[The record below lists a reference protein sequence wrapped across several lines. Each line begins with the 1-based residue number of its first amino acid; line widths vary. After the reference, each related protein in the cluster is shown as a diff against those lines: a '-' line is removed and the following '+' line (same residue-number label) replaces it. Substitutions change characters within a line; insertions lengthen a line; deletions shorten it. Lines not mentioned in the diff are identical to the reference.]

1 MQAER
6 TKSQRRAER
15 GSAIVTVTV
24 VLAVLLVLLVAFL
37 RLVGAAH
44 SEQGQRS
51 DELQVL
57 YVAEAG
63 LGEAYLEL
71 EEGRLALEEE
81 PQPVLGSAEE
91 PLELGHMR
99 YWVEG
104 EDLGTRVY
112 ALRSTALERQARERI
127 ELVVREIPDGFFRYA
142 VFGDEGV
149 TFDTSSF
156 VDSYDS
162 ALGVYDDQYDSST
175 KHATEFGNVGSNV
188 DIQLETNTQI
198 WGSATPGPE
207 HEVSLLGP
215 NTSVSGSTDPALELV
230 PLPPVVV
237 PSIVSS
243 GNAVVKKTTLYLGP
257 GDVHYSSV
265 QVSAGGAVEIRG
277 PARVVF
283 DDLLLASNTR
293 LTLVTTGGPIEIYG
307 TGDFRMQANSQLVTH
322 TTRPHD
328 AAIYLSSNNVDGTP
342 LASVEFNANSEYTGL
357 IYAPRASITIQ
368 TKFEI
373 YGSVMAR
380 RVALGSNSAIHY
392 DTSLLFDDDNGPPV
406 YEQVSWRPIGLE

>member
-1 MQAER
+1 MQAQR
-6 TKSQRRAER
+6 TTSHRRAER

-24 VLAVLLVLLVAFL
+24 VLAVLLLLLAGFL

-44 SEQGQRS
+44 FEQGQRS

-71 EEGRLALEEE
+71 EEGRLALDGQPE
-81 PQPVLGSAEE
+81 PVLGSVEE
-91 PLELGHMR
+91 PLELSHVR

-104 EDLGTRVY
+104 ENLGTRVY

-149 TFDTSSF
+149 IFNTSSF

-175 KHATEFGNVGSNV
+175 RHATEFGNVGSNV
-188 DIQLETNTQI
+188 GIALQTNTQI
-198 WGSATPGPE
+198 WGSANPGPE
-207 HEVSLLGP
+207 HQVSFLGP

-230 PLPPVVV
+230 PLPPIAVPVVA
-237 PSIVSS
+237 SS
-243 GNAVVKKTTLYLGP
+243 GTANVKKKTLYLGP

-265 QVSAGGAVEIRG
+265 QVSSGGAIEIRG

-283 DDLLLASNTR
+283 DDLLLAANT
-293 LTLVTTGGPIEIYG
+293 TLKMVTTGGPIEIYG
-307 TGDFRMQANSQLVTH
+307 TGNFRMQANSHLVTNSI
-322 TTRPHD
+322 RPHD
-328 AAIYLSSNNVDGTP
+328 AAIYISSNNIDGTP
-342 LASVEFNANSEYTGL
+342 RSTVEFNANAEYTGL
-357 IYAPRASITIQ
+357 IYAPRSSIAIHAM
-368 TKFEI
+368 FEI

>member
-1 MQAER
+1 MQATR
-6 TKSQRRAER
+6 TTDQRKAED
-15 GSAIVTVTV
+15 GSALVTVTIV
-24 VLAVLLVLLVAFL
+24 MAVLLVLLAAFL

-44 SEQGQRS
+44 SEQGQKS
-51 DELQVL
+51 DDLQVL

-71 EEGRLALEEE
+71 EEGRVVPAAGPE
-81 PQPVLGSAEE
+81 PVLGSSEV
-91 PLELGHMR
+91 PLELGNVR

-104 EDLGTRVY
+104 ENLGTRVY
-112 ALRSTALERQARERI
+112 ALRASALERQARERI

-149 TFDTSSF
+149 TLDTSSF

-162 ALGVYDDQYDSST
+162 TLGVYDDQYDTTT
-175 KHATEFGNVGSNV
+175 KHATAFGNVGSNA
-188 DIQLETNTQI
+188 DIELETNTQI

-207 HEVSLLGP
+207 HQVSFLGP
-215 NTSVSGSTDPALELV
+215 NTSVSGSTDPALEPV
-230 PLPPVVV
+230 PLPPVAV
-237 PSIVSS
+237 PVIPDQ
-243 GNAVVKKTTLYLGP
+243 GAAIVKKTTLYLGP

-265 QVSAGGAVEIRG
+265 QVSGGGEVEIRG

-283 DDLLLASNTR
+283 DDFLLASNTE
-293 LTLVTTGGPIEIYG
+293 LTLITTGGPIEIYG
-307 TGDFRMQANSQLVTH
+307 TGDFRMQANSHLVTH

-328 AAIYLSSNNVDGTP
+328 AAVYLSSNNVDGTP
-342 LASVEFNANSEYTGL
+342 NATVEFNANSEYTGL
-357 IYAPRASITIQ
+357 IYAPRASIAIQ
-368 TKFEI
+368 TMFEI

>member
-1 MQAER
+1 MQAQR
-6 TKSQRRAER
+6 TTNQLGAER

-24 VLAVLLVLLVAFL
+24 VLAVLLLLLAGFL

-44 SEQGQRS
+44 SEQGQKS

-71 EEGRLALEEE
+71 EQGRLALAGGL
-81 PQPVLGSAEE
+81 QPVMGSAEE
-91 PLELGHMR
+91 PLELSRVR

-104 EDLGTRVY
+104 ENLGMRVY

-149 TFDTSSF
+149 TFNTSAF

-175 KHATEFGNVGSNV
+175 RHATEFGNVGSNV
-188 DIQLETNTQI
+188 GIALLTNTQI
-198 WGSATPGPE
+198 WGSANPGPE
-207 HEVSLLGP
+207 HVVSFLGP

-230 PLPPVVV
+230 PLPPIDV
-237 PSIVSS
+237 PAIASS
-243 GNAVVKKTTLYLGP
+243 GAANVKKKTLYLGP
-257 GDVHYSSV
+257 GDVHYSNV
-265 QVSAGGAVEIRG
+265 NVSSGGAVEIRG

-283 DDLLLASNTR
+283 DDLLMAANT
-293 LTLVTTGGPIEIYG
+293 TLRMVTTGGPIEIYG
-307 TGDFRMQANSQLVTH
+307 TGNFRMQANSHLVTNSI
-322 TTRPHD
+322 RPHD
-328 AAIYLSSNNVDGTP
+328 AAIYLSGNNIDGTP
-342 LASVEFNANSEYTGL
+342 NSTIEFNANSEYTGL
-357 IYAPRASITIQ
+357 IYAPRASISIHAM
-368 TKFEI
+368 FVI

-380 RVALGSNSAIHY
+380 RVVLDSNSAIHY
-392 DTSLLFDDDNGPPV
+392 DTSLLFDDDNGPPEF
-406 YEQVSWRPIGLE
+406 EQVCWRPIGLD